1 MRNRIVGGVVLLLAT
16 ACGSDSTGGF
26 TATGGSGGAATGG
39 SPSGG
44 GGGSGGINV
53 GGTGGG
59 INIGGAAGTATGGTG
74 GGTQDCVMGT
84 KACSGNIP
92 QICGP
97 GNKWISNPA
106 CPFVCAAGN
115 CVGKCA
121 PGTNQCKL
129 GKTQTCD
136 NTGQWGP
143 KTDCEFGCDPTGVCK
158 AACTAGSFKCNG
170 NEVLQCNPGP
180 PAKWVP
186 KSPATICNASSG
198 QICSAATGTCTAA
211 TTIGGTTPTSKYYQ
225 YAIFQS
231 GSSAFLGGG
240 DVTSWGD
247 YVYATRSSQYIDVYK
262 ITLLDSDGDGK
273 LEPNQHPDNPKH
285 TGPIEQRTIQFVKT
299 YAKSGEGAPV
309 YSTTVSGLLSTSNN
323 DIYSVGPSH
332 NGSITL
338 YDFASKTSTVPFMPT
353 STTLAMS
360 FLGYAHDEKL
370 FYGGNESYRRVYSFH
385 VPTKAWVL
393 EFQYPNLA
401 GSHMDGIEA
410 VVSPK
415 TGQQFVYVSDMTTDF
430 IGQYRRDDA
439 QGWVQE
445 ALFEYN
451 DATKSMLEGF
461 GFGTLNHFWATSGS
475 GHLYELGGGDIQEDL
490 EPCPDNK
497 AACGGTQPACQGTD
511 VCLDGCC
518 YPNTCP
524 GGAQICGGGMP
535 ACPSGQVCQGGCCA
549 NQCPAGKQACGT
561 GLPACPTSKYCVAG
575 CCSDQP
581 Q

>member
-1 MRNRIVGGVVLLLAT
+1 M
-16 ACGSDSTGGF
+16 
-26 TATGGSGGAATGG
+26 
-39 SPSGG
+39 
-44 GGGSGGINV
+44 
-53 GGTGGG
+53 
-59 INIGGAAGTATGGTG
+59 
-74 GGTQDCVMGT
+74 
-84 KACSGNIP
+84 
-92 QICGP
+92 
-97 GNKWISNPA
+97 
-106 CPFVCAAGN
+106 
-115 CVGKCA
+115 
-121 PGTNQCKL
+121 
-129 GKTQTCD
+129 
-136 NTGQWGP
+136 
-143 KTDCEFGCDPTGVCK
+143 
-158 AACTAGSFKCNG
+158 
-170 NEVLQCNPGP
+170 LQCNPGP

-231 GSSAFLGGG
+231 GSSALLGGG